1 MTVFMC
7 IQNATWLIYVIN
19 YIDNVFLI
27 IQNAGKCTNVNTGL
41 PRLLHI
47 GHFLFQ
53 QMAAATLVQNY
64 MPLLWDRPTWYDSVY
79 LACNKKLM
87 GSHLSLQYGIN
98 KKLKCKT
105 KNKLASMIGPVPFV
119 RYQNSVVF
127 FSDVLINSTGIVGQ
141 KETQILHSCV
151 FKRYKNVYYYYFLDH
166 WISLFL
172 LYRVVA
178 QSGEG

>member
-98 KKLKCKT
+98 KIIKCKT
-105 KNKLASMIGPVPFV
+105 KNKLASMIGPV
-119 RYQNSVVF
+119 RARTKDSMSLYYWCYQNH
-127 FSDVLINSTGIVGQ
+127 SDLSTGG
-141 KETQILHSCV
+141 
-151 FKRYKNVYYYYFLDH
+151 DH
-166 WISLFL
+166 WTNTTAYL
-172 LYRVVA
+172 LKTGSYDCMFPPQDEQTMETHPLRTCRD
-178 QSGEG
+178 